1 MVKNVLTDDNLNLKL
16 RTRQCMKKQFKLLPV
31 LAILIVGMFAAASR
45 LFIFPANATYVEGVI
60 QQDTVWTL
68 TDSPF
73 VVINDVI
80 VKPGFTLTIE
90 PGVEVRFG
98 GNFSLIVEGRLNAVG
113 TQNSMIRFTS
123 NKNQPTTGDW
133 NTILFVNRTLQS
145 TMIYNVVQYA
155 TNGITIQ
162 GANVDVE
169 NSEIDYCQVGIYAT
183 GDNTGLMKG
192 NTVELN
198 TDGVFL
204 DGNTSGTTI
213 ENNTISANS
222 RNGVSLQSNN
232 GTSITNVVVF
242 NNTLS
247 SNSRGISIFGQVTTN
262 NITRN
267 SVSYNSIGI
276 LFESVTSSLS
286 PQKNDIYGNTVGINA
301 SLSEPVNATYNYW
314 GDQTGPYHVSLNP
327 NGKGNPVQSNGKDIY
342 FIPFL
347 SAPSGYINARPVAR
361 LLSDKTVV
369 TPNQDVVFIA
379 TTSTD
384 DKRVDKYF
392 FNFGDGKNS
401 GWTTLSIFYHEYSAA
416 SPNPYQ
422 ANVTVMDDFGAI
434 SNNVA
439 NVAITVQAGLTPIDV
454 SLTLSQPQMVSGGHV
469 SITVRAML
477 ASSPLSNA
485 NITLFSVP
493 SGTLSVG
500 SGLTNSTGYFTST
513 LTVTEEGN
521 LRITARA
528 SKSGNA
534 DGSDFEYLEV
544 VPPLTLA
551 FTANP
556 TSLESED
563 TSSATVRVTY
573 NSNPVQGATVT
584 LTSDSG
590 GTFSPQTND
599 TDANGYVDFTFK
611 APQTLTQLDITL
623 TAMAT
628 KTGYWEGSS
637 QIKLSVNPR
646 ILILKLTADPSII
659 ESKGTSSLIAHV
671 TSDGTPIANA
681 TVAISSNVS
690 GNFSAKTG
698 NTDASGN
705 FTFTFTSAQT
715 TAQTDVTITVSAS
728 KTGYVDGQNQTVV
741 TVKAAPNTGS
751 TGASGLPLT
760 TILLILIPIVV
771 VVIVVVLIK
780 TKVIVFNREEES

>member
-1 MVKNVLTDDNLNLKL
+1 
-16 RTRQCMKKQFKLLPV
+16 MKKQLKLLPI
-31 LAILIVGMFAAASR
+31 LAILIVGMFAAASK
-45 LFIFPANATYVEGVI
+45 LFIFPVNATYVEGVI

-145 TMIYNVVQYA
+145 TMTYNVVQYA
-155 TNGITIQ
+155 ANGITIQ

-169 NSEIDYCQVGIYAT
+169 NSEIDYCQVGIYIT
-183 GDNTGLMKG
+183 GDNTGLIRG

-204 DGNTSGTTI
+204 DGNTSGITI
-213 ENNTISANS
+213 ENNSISTNS
-222 RNGVSLQSNN
+222 GNGVFLQSNS
-232 GTSITNVVVF
+232 GTSISNVVVF

-262 NITRN
+262 NVTRN
-267 SVSYNSIGI
+267 SVSYNGIGI
-276 LFESVTSSLS
+276 LFENVTSSLS
-286 PQKNDIYGNTVGINA
+286 PRKNDIYGNTVGINA

-327 NGKGNPVQSNGKDIY
+327 NGKGNPVQSNGNDIY

-361 LLSDKTVV
+361 LFSDKTVV
-369 TPNQDVVFIA
+369 IPKQNVIFIA
-379 TTSTD
+379 TNSSD
-384 DKRVDKYF
+384 DRRVDKYF
-392 FNFGDGKNS
+392 FNFGDGNNS

-422 ANVTVMDDFGAI
+422 ANVTVMDDFGAV

-454 SLTLSQPQMVSGGHV
+454 SLTLSQSQMVSGGQV
-469 SITVRAML
+469 SIIVRAML

-485 NITLFSVP
+485 NIALFSVP
-493 SGTLSVG
+493 SGTLSAG
-500 SGLTNSTGYFTST
+500 SGLTNYTGYFMST
-513 LTVTEEGN
+513 LTVPSVTEEAN

-544 VPPLTLA
+544 VPPLTLV

-556 TSLESED
+556 TSIESED
-563 TSSATVRVTY
+563 TSNATVRVTY

-590 GTFSPQTND
+590 GTFSPQIND

-611 APQTLTQLDITL
+611 APQTLTQLEITL

-659 ESKGTSSLIAHV
+659 KSKGTSSLIAHV

-698 NTDASGN
+698 NTDANGN
-705 FTFTFTSAQT
+705 FTFTFTSTET
-715 TAQTDVTITVSAS
+715 TAQTNVTITASAS
-728 KTGYVDGQNQTVV
+728 KTGYVNGQNQTEV
-741 TVKAAPNTGS
+741 TVKAAPNTS
-751 TGASGLPLT
+751 SAGASGGAFGLPLT

-780 TKVIVFNREEES
+780 TRVIVFGREEEG